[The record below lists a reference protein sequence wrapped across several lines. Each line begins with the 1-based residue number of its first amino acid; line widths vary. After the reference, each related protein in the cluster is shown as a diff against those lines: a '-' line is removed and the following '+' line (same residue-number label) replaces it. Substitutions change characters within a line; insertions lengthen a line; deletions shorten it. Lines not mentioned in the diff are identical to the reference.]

1 MSVRIVLLG
10 PPGSGKGT
18 LAQTL
23 SGHFTLPHLSTGD
36 MFRREIARRSALG
49 RTVQAYVESGRLVPD
64 ELVVRVMTKQLTP
77 RMLQRGFVLDGFPR
91 TVGQADGLNRYL
103 TAKRRPLDGAV
114 YLACSSQVLIRRLSG
129 RRVCKA
135 CGAIYHVRN
144 MRPKRAGI
152 CDRCGGAL
160 ITRKDDAVSTIA
172 TRLAVDRAK
181 VKPLL
186 AYYRT
191 RRLLFR
197 IDSNETN
204 EKTFRRIQQLFGRQS
219 WACPAPRGG
228 GKRDRAQDA

>member
-1 MSVRIVLLG
+1 MSLRIVLLG

-23 SGHFTLPHLSTGD
+23 SQRFKLPHLSTGD
-36 MFRREIARRSALG
+36 IFRREIARRSALG

-64 ELVVRVMTKQLTP
+64 ALVVRVMTKQLTA

-103 TAKRRPLDGAV
+103 TAKRRPLEGAV
-114 YLACSSQVLIRRLSG
+114 YLACTAKVLISRLSG

-144 MRPKRAGI
+144 MPPKRSGV

-160 ITRKDDAVSTIA
+160 ITRKDDAVSTIT
-172 TRLAVDRAK
+172 TRLAVDRAQ

-191 RRLLFR
+191 RKVLFR

-204 EKTFRRIQQLFGRQS
+204 QVTFRRIQRLFHRHG
-219 WACPAPRGG
+219 WVT
-228 GKRDRAQDA
+228 RDRAQDA